1 MEFLK
6 RTVVGDFKIEDSISL
21 VNLEKNKEDYDFLN
35 SKILGLEEVFKNLP
49 RIVLN
54 ARKQELFLNGVM
66 LTFKIEDGIYN
77 IYSENQKY
85 IGIGIVKNKIL
96 KRDVVIYQENVI

>member
-1 MEFLK
+1 MEYLK
-6 RTVVGDFKIEDSISL
+6 RTVVGDFKIEDSIL
-21 VNLEKNKEDYDFLN
+21 LDDLKENKENYDFLN

-54 ARKQELFLNGVM
+54 ARKHELFLNGVM
-66 LTFKIEDGIYN
+66 LTFKLEDGIYN

-85 IGIGIVKNKIL
+85 IGIGIVKNKLL
-96 KRDVVIYQENVI
+96 KRDVVIAQENV

>member
-1 MEFLK
+1 MEYLK
-6 RTVVGDFKIEDSISL
+6 RTVVGDFKIEDSIL
-21 VNLEKNKEDYDFLN
+21 LDDLKENKENYDFLN

-54 ARKQELFLNGVM
+54 ARKYELFLNGVM
-66 LTFKIEDGIYN
+66 LTFKLEDGIYN

-85 IGIGIVKNKIL
+85 IGIGIVKNKLL
-96 KRDVVIYQENVI
+96 KRDVVIAKENV